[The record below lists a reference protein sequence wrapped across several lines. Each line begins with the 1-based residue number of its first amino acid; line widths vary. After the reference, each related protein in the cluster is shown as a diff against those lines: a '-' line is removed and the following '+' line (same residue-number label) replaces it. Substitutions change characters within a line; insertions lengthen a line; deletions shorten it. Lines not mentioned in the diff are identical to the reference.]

1 MKEREPGGFE
11 KPMNGR
17 DPFFPDLLARFMHM
31 QAKRE
36 CWITVEEFRDLF
48 GLDKSFSCALSGF
61 FRRMYN
67 SPSIPGPYTVVRI
80 ETVAAPEM
88 PGRMIR
94 RYLIRV
100 RPVKRARPD
109 GEPAGA
115 AAHPGAAI
123 VKSRQQGII

>member
-1 MKEREPGGFE
+1 MDGH
-11 KPMNGR
+11 
-17 DPFFPDLLARFMHM
+17 DPFFPDLLARFMHT

-94 RYLIRV
+94 RYLVKV
-100 RPVKRARPD
+100 RSVKRDRP
-109 GEPAGA
+109 GAENASA
-115 AAHPGAAI
+115 AAHHQPAM

>member
-1 MKEREPGGFE
+1 MDEPA
-11 KPMNGR
+11 
-17 DPFFPDLLARFMHM
+17 PFFPDLLARFMHM
-31 QAKRE
+31 QAKPE

-80 ETVAAPEM
+80 ETVAAPEI

-100 RPVKRARPD
+100 RPVKRGRH
-109 GEPAGA
+109 GQETTGA
-115 AAHPGAAI
+115 AVHPGAAI